1 MAKKI
6 EKLIYTNERGES
18 ITFSHASIFHTNEV
32 SGLSDVRNEIY
43 SINSMGQDGD
53 TYLGNRIQSREI
65 EIVGSIRERD
75 KDRMRDYRRQMN
87 RVLNPQYSAT
97 LTYEYGDFRR
107 VINKRW
113 GIKINVRI
121 TEVAETYQQNMEEID
136 ITFGESLPALI
147 TQIRQITK

>member
-107 VINKRW
+107 VIDC
-113 GIKINVRI
+113 KIDNAPAFTRKAI
-121 TEVAETYQQNMEEID
+121 FRTSQYSFFALIR
-136 ITFGESLPALI
+136 FGEK
-147 TQIRQITK
+147 RQRRGTI

>member
-53 TYLGNRIQSREI
+53 TYLGTAF
-65 EIVGSIRERD
+65 
-75 KDRMRDYRRQMN
+75 
-87 RVLNPQYSAT
+87 NPAKLRLS
-97 LTYEYGDFRR
+97 E
-107 VINKRW
+107 VS
-113 GIKINVRI
+113 GIGTRTECGI
-121 TEVAETYQQNMEEID
+121 TE
-136 ITFGESLPALI
+136 G
-147 TQIRQITK
+147 K